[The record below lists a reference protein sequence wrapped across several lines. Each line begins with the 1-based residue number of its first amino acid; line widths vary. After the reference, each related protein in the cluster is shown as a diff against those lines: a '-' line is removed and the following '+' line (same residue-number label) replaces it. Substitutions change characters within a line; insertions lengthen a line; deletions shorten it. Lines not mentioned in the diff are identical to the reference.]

1 MYCWIKMNRIEGWNE
16 RKVKRG
22 DGCCTMDNAGF
33 EWWERGCERWV
44 WLCDKILWCVWTGN
58 KIGAEG
64 ARALSESLKNNT
76 MLTALDLS
84 GTYYE
89 DDDYLLETNENIGEE
104 GAIMIIEALKTNSTL
119 TLLNL
124 SCAK

>member
-1 MYCWIKMNRIEGWNE
+1 MNRYEGWNE
-16 RKVKRG
+16 RNVERG
-22 DGCCTMDNAGF
+22 DGCCTMDNAEF
-33 EWWERGCERWV
+33 EWWERNVKDEFDYV
-44 WLCDKILWCVWTGN
+44 IKILWCVWTGN

-64 ARALSESLKNNT
+64 ARALSGSLKTNT

-84 GTYYE
+84 GGPCFWSR
-89 DDDYLLETNENIGEE
+89 LNENIGEE

-124 SCAK
+124 SCDK

>member
-1 MYCWIKMNRIEGWNE
+1 MNRCEGWNE
-16 RKVKRG
+16 RKIERG

-33 EWWERGCERWV
+33 EWWERECERWV
-44 WLCDKILWCVWTGN
+44 WLCDKISWRVWTGN

-64 ARALSESLKNNT
+64 ARALSGSLKTNT

-84 GTYYE
+84 GE
-89 DDDYLLETNENIGEE
+89 RGSNENIGEE

-119 TLLNL
+119 TLLKL
-124 SCAK
+124 SCEK